1 MLLAHCSHKHH
12 FQISG
17 FNLDVGDLRTALVND
32 MMVVVTFCFTY
43 FSSHLVFRLLF
54 HHILHTQISIR
65 STKCPSQYENS
76 SRGEY
81 AISGLRLN

>member
-32 MMVVVTFCFTY
+32 LMVVVTFSLIFLPTLFAGCCFITY
-43 FSSHLVFRLLF
+43 YTRKSALEAQNALHNMK
-54 HHILHTQISIR
+54 ILPGV
-65 STKCPSQYENS
+65 ST
-76 SRGEY
+76 
-81 AISGLRLN
+81 L